1 MGGYDVSII
10 IPVYDVAAYIEKCLH
25 SVMNQRV
32 SASVECLLIDDGSE
46 DESIAIAGRLIT
58 GYEGPIRF
66 IIIRHLQN
74 RGLSAARNTGIK
86 QAKGTYLYF
95 LDADDWIDADTIQSM
110 FDLTLQYP
118 EVEMVQGGA
127 MTHGGYAK
135 PWLSLEGSLIPDY
148 ISGRD
153 EVEAVM
159 LDREKIPVTAVN
171 RLILRTILFKE
182 QLFFEE
188 GIVHEDELWTF
199 VLSKELKSI
208 VIHKK
213 DVYHYFHR
221 ENSITNSGKG
231 QKGESLIR
239 IAQKMIESL
248 ETRNAKRVISYVVG
262 FIQLRSFDI
271 LNEMHRRTFLS
282 LLHRMSPYLTLCK
295 RIELE
300 AWTRLAKCDIRNH
313 YWLYSLLYHWKC

>member
-1 MGGYDVSII
+1 MDGYDVSII
-10 IPVYDVAAYIEKCLH
+10 IPVYNVAAYIEKCLH

-46 DESIAIAGRLIT
+46 DESIAIAERLIT

-74 RGLSAARNTGIK
+74 RGLSAARNTGIN

-159 LDREKIPVTAVN
+159 LDRKKIPVTAWN
-171 RLILRTILFKE
+171 RLILRHFLLKNQLLFE
-182 QLFFEE
+182 D
-188 GIVHEDELWTF
+188 GIIHEDELWTF
-199 VLSKELKSI
+199 MLSGEMTSLAVL
-208 VIHKK
+208 KK
-213 DVYHYFHR
+213 NVYHYVQR
-221 ENSITNSGKG
+221 EDGISFRDDSP
-231 QKGESLIR
+231 KGESLIR
-239 IAQKMIESL
+239 ITQKMIESL
-248 ETRNAKRVISYVVG
+248 ETRNTKRVISYVVG

-313 YWLYSLLYHWKC
+313 YWLYSLLYHWKS